1 MLASSNYFVPNHFRF
16 YNSIV
21 FFNYFIIHLKFFLT
35 QKIVNSYSFHS
46 KFDKNTKKV
55 LLKKVLAVFKIAFR
69 RFKTK
74 VCFYVMF

>member
-46 KFDKNTKKV
+46 KLDKNTKKV
-55 LLKKVLAVFKIAFR
+55 LLKKVFAVFKIAF